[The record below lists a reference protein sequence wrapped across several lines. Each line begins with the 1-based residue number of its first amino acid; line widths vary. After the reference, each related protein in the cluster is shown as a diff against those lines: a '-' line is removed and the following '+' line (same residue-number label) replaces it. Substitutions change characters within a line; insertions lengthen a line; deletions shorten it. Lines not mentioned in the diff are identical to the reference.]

1 MLPLRKVEIRRLFE
15 KAATDYPP
23 QCEIA
28 FLLQN
33 MNDPRNVG
41 SLFRIAD
48 AVGAQEIIF
57 TGKTPTPPDDEID
70 RTSRGH
76 DRRVPWRRIPRIDEA
91 TKTLKEEG
99 YHLIALETT
108 RGTRCYLEY
117 EYSER
122 NCLVLGNE
130 TKGILPATLQE
141 CDGAVFVPM
150 YGKGPSMN
158 VHVAAALV
166 AYHALIGPH

>member
-1 MLPLRKVEIRRLFE
+1 MERG
-15 KAATDYPP
+15 ATDPCIGAGPP
-23 QCEIA
+23 DSDQDEDEA
-28 FLLQN
+28 QKRAG
-33 MNDPRNVG
+33 DPQRAVNARQG
-41 SLFRIAD
+41 GRTRED
-48 AVGAQEIIF
+48 AR
-57 TGKTPTPPDDEID
+57 DDEID

-117 EYSER
+117 KYSER